1 MLFSLTNSPTTF
13 QALMNTIFA
22 DLVAQGKVAIY
33 LDNILIYSHMTAEHR
48 DVTHEVLRRL
58 TDHDLYP
65 CPKKCEFEC
74 TEVKYLGL
82 VICQGKV
89 TMDPVKVQAV
99 TDWPTPQNIRELHGF
114 LGFANFYRRFIKN
127 FARLA

>member
-1 MLFSLTNSPTTF
+1 MLFGLTNSPTTF

-22 DLVAQGKVAIY
+22 DLVAQGKVAVY
-33 LDNILIYSHMTAEHR
+33 LDNILIYSHMTAEHH
-48 DVTHEVLRRL
+48 DITHEVLRRL
-58 TDHDLYP
+58 TDHNLYL

-82 VICQGKV
+82 VIRQGKV

-99 TDWPTPQNIRELHGF
+99 TDWPAPQNIRELHSF
-114 LGFANFYRRFIKN
+114 LGFTNFYHRFIKN
-127 FARLA
+127 FAHLA